1 MGSDACLPSCQYKS
15 KIVFSL
21 NLEFVPPYVFLL
33 NPDYDNNNNNNNKQR
48 LLLLLL
54 LLLLL
59 SIRILVIGFT
69 CSLTIYFKFI
79 TSLLRQLIL

>member
-1 MGSDACLPSCQYKS
+1 MGSDASPPSFQYKS

-21 NLEFVPPYVFLL
+21 ILEFVPPYVFLL
-33 NPDYDNNNNNNNKQR
+33 NPDYDNINNNKQ
-48 LLLLLL
+48 LLLLL

-59 SIRILVIGFT
+59 SIRILLIGFI
-69 CSLTIYFKFI
+69 CPPTINFKFI

>member
-1 MGSDACLPSCQYKS
+1 MGSDVAPPSFHYKS

-21 NLEFVPPYVFLL
+21 ILEFVPPYVFLL
-33 NPDYDNNNNNNNKQR
+33 KLDYDNNNNNKQ
-48 LLLLLL
+48 LLLLL

-69 CSLTIYFKFI
+69 CPPTIYFKFI
-79 TSLLRQLIL
+79 TSLLRQLI